1 MSYDIAY
8 EEKNGKLIVKCDRST
23 YKDIMKNISGRWNGK
38 SGGFVLPIE
47 KKPEII
53 ALIEGVRDA
62 QVAQNQPDNDNEMNT
77 RFQPEEEV
85 KVKIEMEDTSEYQN
99 DTQFIQQPQIIEEEE
114 IKKET
119 EQEAEE
125 ETESK
130 PESDPESKPETESD
144 HEPYVD
150 LEETE
155 KSNSNFEK
163 RLPPVTKKF
172 VDNQM
177 SSLIDSDDELD
188 IEFIPP
194 KKVESKPKAFKNEPI
209 VSKPKQKVIEHEPF
223 VSKPKQKV
231 IEHEPM
237 VSKPKQQKVIEHE
250 PTVSKPKQQKV
261 IEHEPMVSKPKQQKV
276 IEHEPMVSKPK
287 QQKVIEHEPMVSKP
301 KQQKV
306 IEHEP
311 MVSKPKQKVIEH
323 EPTVSKPK
331 QKVIEH
337 EPTVSKPKQQKV
349 IEPMV
354 SEKINKRK
362 FQTPSPSEYSDVDYN
377 EYNDDDEYYE
387 ENEDG
392 EEEEEYGEETEND
405 DSSEIYKNS
414 LRVQPVVY
422 SPVKHNKPTKN
433 KSYDFDRDSESFLNK
448 QRGIGF
454 NENTRKNRSW
464 LENDKNI
471 DMTHSSKYSREEKDK
486 LKKKIELLEL
496 KKAKKY
502 GKPIEEVRAERKQT
516 SMRFQELINTVLQL
530 QQRIEELEFQMNSKR
545 NEKERYRK

>member
-23 YKDIMKNISGRWNGK
+23 YKDIMKNISGRWNAK
-38 SGGFVLPIE
+38 SGGFFLPIE

-62 QVAQNQPDNDNEMNT
+62 QVAQNQPDNENEMNT

-99 DTQFIQQPQIIEEEE
+99 DTQFIQQPQIIVEEE
-114 IKKET
+114 KET
-119 EQEAEE
+119 EQETESKHEIEPEIEHEIEPEIEHEIEHESKAEIE
-125 ETESK
+125 HEIEHESK
-130 PESDPESKPETESD
+130 PEIESDP
-144 HEPYVD
+144 Y
-150 LEETE
+150 
-155 KSNSNFEK
+155 FEK

-194 KKVESKPKAFKNEPI
+194 KKVESKPKALKNEPF
-209 VSKPKQKVIEHEPF
+209 VSKTKQQKVIEHEPF
-223 VSKPKQKV
+223 VSKPKQQKV
-231 IEHEPM
+231 IEHEPF
-237 VSKPKQQKVIEHE
+237 VSKNKQQKVIEHE

-261 IEHEPMVSKPKQQKV
+261 IEHEPFVSKNKQQKV

-287 QQKVIEHEPMVSKP
+287 QQKVIEHEPFVSKHKQKVIEPTVSKP

-306 IEHEP
+306 I
-311 MVSKPKQKVIEH
+311 
-323 EPTVSKPK
+323 
-331 QKVIEH
+331 

-471 DMTHSSKYSREEKDK
+471 DMKHSSKHSSKYSREEKDK

-545 NEKERYRK
+545 TEKERYRK

>member
-23 YKDIMKNISGRWNGK
+23 YKDIMKNISGRWNAK
-38 SGGFVLPIE
+38 SGGFFLPIE

-62 QVAQNQPDNDNEMNT
+62 QVAQNQPDNENEMNT

-99 DTQFIQQPQIIEEEE
+99 DTQFIQQPQIIVEEE
-114 IKKET
+114 KET
-119 EQEAEE
+119 EQETESKHEIEPEIEHEIEHEIEPEIEHEIEHESKAEIE
-125 ETESK
+125 HEIEHESK
-130 PESDPESKPETESD
+130 PEIESDP
-144 HEPYVD
+144 Y
-150 LEETE
+150 
-155 KSNSNFEK
+155 FEK

-194 KKVESKPKAFKNEPI
+194 KKVESKPKALKNEPF
-209 VSKPKQKVIEHEPF
+209 VSKTKQQKVIEHEPF
-223 VSKPKQKV
+223 VSKPKQ
-231 IEHEPM
+231 
-237 VSKPKQQKVIEHE
+237 QKVIEHE
-250 PTVSKPKQQKV
+250 PFVSKNKQQKV

-276 IEHEPMVSKPK
+276 IEHEPFVSK
-287 QQKVIEHEPMVSKP
+287 H
-301 KQQKV
+301 
-306 IEHEP
+306 
-311 MVSKPKQKVIEH
+311 KQKVI
-323 EPTVSKPK
+323 
-331 QKVIEH
+331 

-471 DMTHSSKYSREEKDK
+471 DMKHSSKHSSKYSREEKDK

-545 NEKERYRK
+545 TEKERYRK